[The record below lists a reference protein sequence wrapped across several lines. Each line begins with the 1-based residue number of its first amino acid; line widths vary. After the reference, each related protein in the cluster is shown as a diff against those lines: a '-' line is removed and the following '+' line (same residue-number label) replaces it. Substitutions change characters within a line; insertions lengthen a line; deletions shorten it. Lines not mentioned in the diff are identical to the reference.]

1 MPPSELFLDHVGVAV
16 RDLDAARESFHRLG
30 FQLTARSLH
39 SGATSPGG
47 AVEPWGT
54 GNHCAM
60 FADGYLEVIGI
71 TDADLYTAQID
82 GRLER
87 YEGLHIIAFGTDD
100 ADAAHAA
107 LEKRLQGV
115 QAPAA
120 LERDVPFGSGTRRGR
135 FRNIYFDTEAF
146 PEALYIVI
154 EHVTPDVLWQPAL
167 LTHPNGVKALAGVTL
182 CVADI
187 EEVSGRLAAVT
198 GVAAAEGA
206 GGGNVFP
213 LARGTFTIVGPKAL
227 GALYPGVTAPTLPYI
242 AAHTYAVA
250 DIAATRAVLAGNGV
264 ATEDGADGGLWVRP
278 EHAHGSVLS
287 FIGDSGG

>member
-1 MPPSELFLDHVGVAV
+1 MTASQLFLDHVGVAV
-16 RDLDAARESFHRLG
+16 RNLDAAKESFQRLG

-39 SGATSPGG
+39 AGATSPGG

-60 FADGYLEVIGI
+60 FADGYLEIIGI
-71 TDADLYTAQID
+71 TDANLHTTQID

-100 ADAAHAA
+100 AAAAHAA
-107 LEKRLQGV
+107 LEERVEGV

-120 LERDVPFGSGTRRGR
+120 LERDVPFEGGTKRGR

-167 LTHPNGVKALAGVTL
+167 LSHPNGIRALAGVTL

-187 EEVSGRLAAVT
+187 EEVAGRMAAVT
-198 GVAAAEGA
+198 GVAGAAAES
-206 GGGNVFP
+206 GGIVFP
-213 LARGTFTIVGPKAL
+213 LARGTLRIVGAATL

-250 DIAATRAVLAGNGV
+250 DIAATRAVLAENGV
-264 ATEDGADGGLWVRP
+264 ATRDGADGGLWVGP
-278 EHAHGSVLS
+278 EDAHGSVIS
-287 FIGDSGG
+287 FIGD

>member
-1 MPPSELFLDHVGVAV
+1 MPASELFLDHVGAAV
-16 RDLDAARESFHRLG
+16 RNLDDAKDGFQRLG

-47 AVEPWGT
+47 PVEPWGT

-60 FADGYLEVIGI
+60 FADSYLEVIGM
-71 TDADLYTAQID
+71 TDPDLYTTQID

-87 YEGLHIIAFGTDD
+87 YEGLHIIAFGTDN

-107 LEKRLQGV
+107 LAGRVEGV

-120 LERDVPFGSGTRRGR
+120 LERDVPFGSGTKRGR
-135 FRNIYFDTEAF
+135 FRNIYFDTVAF

-154 EHVTPDVLWQPAL
+154 EHVTPDVLWQPEL
-167 LTHPNGVKALAGVTL
+167 LSHPNGARALAALTL

-187 EEVSGRLAAVT
+187 EEVSARMAAVT
-198 GVAAAEGA
+198 GVAAAEEED
-206 GGGNVFP
+206 GGISFP
-213 LARGTFTIVGPKAL
+213 LARGAL
-227 GALYPGVTAPTLPYI
+227 SIIGTETLGTLCPEVTAPTLPYI

-264 ATEDGADGGLWVRP
+264 ATEDGTGGGLWVRP

-287 FIGDSGG
+287 FIGD

>member
-1 MPPSELFLDHVGVAV
+1 MTASELFLDHVGIAV
-16 RDLDAARESFHRLG
+16 RNLDTAKESFQKLG

-39 SGATSPGG
+39 SGATSPGRP
-47 AVEPWGT
+47 VEPWGT

-71 TDADLYTAQID
+71 TDEALYTTQID

-100 ADAAHAA
+100 ADAAHLA
-107 LEKRLQGV
+107 LTERVEGV

-120 LERDVPFGSGTRRGR
+120 LERDVPFGSGTKRGK
-135 FRNIYFDTEAF
+135 FRNIYLDTVAF

-154 EHVTPDVLWQPAL
+154 EHVTLDVLWQPTL
-167 LTHPNGVKALAGVTL
+167 LSHPNGVKGLAGVTL

-187 EEVSGRLAAVT
+187 EEASARMATVI
-198 GVAAAEGA
+198 GVAAEDDD
-206 GGGNVFP
+206 GGGIVFP
-213 LARGTFTIVGPKAL
+213 LARGAFSIIGAETL

-242 AAHTYAVA
+242 AAHTFTVA

-278 EHAHGSVLS
+278 EHAHGSVIS
-287 FIGDSGG
+287 FIGGT